1 MQGSDANP
9 KADQATSDHAAGGP
23 PAGGPPGGHGG
34 GHGGA
39 PGSGHGGGHGGAP
52 EMPRIDVRE
61 RGGKGP
67 DGEPQFVDRRLFVQ
81 LLAFEVPDDASPS
94 VAIDELSRGLEARK
108 VGSVIYADVNHPR
121 GFAMVTWSVDPATF
135 VTEVRPAV
143 LASKIPLHNRPEL
156 SMLGRTY
163 SQGHEEDLDFWLVR
177 RPIGVALDPNTNW
190 AIWYP
195 LRRTG
200 VFNKLEAREAA
211 SILREHGMI
220 GRAYG
225 QQELAHDIRLACH
238 GLDRNDNEFVIGLVG
253 KELHPLS
260 HVVQSMRKTRQTAE
274 FIQQMGPFFVGHA
287 VARTP
292 G

>member
-1 MQGSDANP
+1 VN
-9 KADQATSDHAAGGP
+9 HARGLALLTWSTDP
-23 PAGGPPGGHGG
+23 ITFV
-34 GHGGA
+34 
-39 PGSGHGGGHGGAP
+39 
-52 EMPRIDVRE
+52 RDVR
-61 RGGKGP
+61 
-67 DGEPQFVDRRLFVQ
+67 
-81 LLAFEVPDDASPS
+81 ASVLDLPM
-94 VAIDELSRGLEARK
+94 ALK
-108 VGSVIYADVNHPR
+108 V
-121 GFAMVTWSVDPATF
+121 
-135 VTEVRPAV
+135 
-143 LASKIPLHNRPEL
+143 RPEL

-177 RPIGVALDPNTNW
+177 RPIGVALDPATNW
-190 AIWYP
+190 AVWYP

-200 VFNKLEAREAA
+200 IFNKLEAREQA

-238 GLDRNDNEFVIGLVG
+238 GLDANDNEFVIGLIG

-274 FIQQMGPFFVGHA
+274 FIQQMGPFVVGHA
-287 VARTP
+287 ALRTP